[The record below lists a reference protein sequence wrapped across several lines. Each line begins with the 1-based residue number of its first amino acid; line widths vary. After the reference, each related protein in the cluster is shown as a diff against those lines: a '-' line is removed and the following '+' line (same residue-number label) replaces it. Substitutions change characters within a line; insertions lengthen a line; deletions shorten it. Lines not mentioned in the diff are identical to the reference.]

1 MTTQLRLIVIGVAVA
16 LVAAA
21 IFFIY
26 KRGNDD
32 ALSGVERQNSRA
44 AEKSIEASLSLS
56 ECRKRGGVYQFD
68 TGKCRLLPRNSGS

>member
-1 MTTQLRLIVIGVAVA
+1 MTSQIRLILIAVAVA
-16 LVAAA
+16 FVAAA

-32 ALSGVERQNSRA
+32 ALLGVERQNNRA
-44 AEKSIEASLSLS
+44 AETSIEAAMSLS

-68 TGKCRLLPRNSGS
+68 TGKCRLPPRSDR